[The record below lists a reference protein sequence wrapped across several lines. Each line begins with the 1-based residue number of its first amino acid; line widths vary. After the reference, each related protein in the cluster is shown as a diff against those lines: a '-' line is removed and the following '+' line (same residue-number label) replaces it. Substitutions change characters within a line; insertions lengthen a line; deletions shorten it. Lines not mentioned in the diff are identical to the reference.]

1 MMIRTQIS
9 LKKEQAERLRE
20 HAAARAMSQ
29 SAVIREA
36 LDAQLES
43 VERNE
48 RYQRL
53 MSAAGTFRSSH
64 LDTST
69 HHDGALE
76 EAYLE

>member
-9 LKKEQAERLRE
+9 LNKEQAERLRE

-36 LDAQLES
+36 LDAQLERADHS
-43 VERNE
+43 E

-53 MSAAGTFRSSH
+53 MSAAGLFSSDH
-64 LDTST
+64 TGTSA
-69 HHDGALE
+69 HHDEALD

>member
-36 LDAQLES
+36 LDAQLERADRS
-43 VERNE
+43 E

-53 MSAAGTFRSSH
+53 MSAVGLFTSDH
-64 LDTST
+64 NDTSA
-69 HHDGALE
+69 HHDEALD
-76 EAYLE
+76 EAYLG

>member
-1 MMIRTQIS
+1 MMVRTQIS

-36 LDAQLES
+36 LDAQLER
-43 VERNE
+43 VEQND

-53 MSAAGTFRSSH
+53 MAAAGSFRS
-64 LDTST
+64 DYFNTSAN
-69 HHDGALE
+69 HDEALE
-76 EAYLE
+76 ETFLE